1 MQRFPFLLAE
11 LCPATRIILHQ
22 NLEEDGH
29 LCPSE
34 CLRGLWVAVCWKGWD
49 RSQNNPICLT
59 FRSQL
64 YLTPDKNVC
73 RRNKVWISLL
83 ANVFLCPWYF
93 VPEYTFF
100 FFPPLPLT
108 QVPYVHERVFIFQ
121 QKQWGVEKKEW
132 TDLLHSI
139 GGTVC
144 FFLWKRT

>member
-22 NLEEDGH
+22 NLEEDGL

-34 CLRGLWVAVCWKGWD
+34 CLRALWVAVCWKGWD

-83 ANVFLCPWYF
+83 VNVFLCPWYF
-93 VPEYTFF
+93 VPEY
-100 FFPPLPLT
+100 
-108 QVPYVHERVFIFQ
+108 IF
-121 QKQWGVEKKEW
+121 
-132 TDLLHSI
+132 SS
-139 GGTVC
+139 
-144 FFLWKRT
+144 FFLLCLWYKCRMFMKTSSYSNKNNEGLRRKSELTCFIP